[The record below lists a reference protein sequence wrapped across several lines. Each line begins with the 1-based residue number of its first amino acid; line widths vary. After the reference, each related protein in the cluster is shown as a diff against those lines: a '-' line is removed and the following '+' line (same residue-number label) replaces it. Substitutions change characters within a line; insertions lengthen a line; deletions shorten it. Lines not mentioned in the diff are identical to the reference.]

1 MFGFYLYN
9 IDKNGLIGV
18 EKMIDDNKFHEIINN
33 LEKSTLKV
41 ESLLISQYDK
51 NYYHLFGSEKL
62 KDIRSISKMVTGL
75 VLGVAI
81 AKGYFKN
88 GIDTYVLP
96 YFKEV
101 AITNRENLKYLE
113 KLQIKH
119 LISYTAGY
127 DKQLLNKAHLS
138 TIQKVTNYTSYVLN
152 YPLKYAIGEKFVFCN
167 APIYLL
173 SIMIEKETGFKLKDF
188 AKKEIFSK
196 MDITHFE
203 WEESLEKHT
212 WGATGLKLLPTDLHK
227 IGKLL
232 LNNGKYNDKQ
242 IIPSN
247 WIKEMKTLRNLS
259 PNEYVKGRVIP
270 KYGHGYTL
278 WLCENDIYFHDAK
291 GGQYVI
297 CVPQKNMIITIT
309 ANDEE
314 HRHDILENL
323 RQIIAS

>member
-1 MFGFYLYN
+1 
-9 IDKNGLIGV
+9 
-18 EKMIDDNKFHEIINN
+18 MIDENKFQVMINN

-41 ESLLISQYDK
+41 ESLLITQNGKD
-51 NYYHLFGSEKL
+51 YYHLFVSEKL

-75 VLGVAI
+75 ALGVAI
-81 AKGYFKN
+81 EKGYFKN
-88 GIDTYVLP
+88 GIDTLVLP

-101 AITNRENLKYLE
+101 TITNKENLKYLE

-127 DKQLLNKAHLS
+127 DKQLLNKAHLN
-138 TIQKVTNYTSYVLN
+138 TIKDVTNFTAYILN
-152 YPLKYAIGEKFVFCN
+152 YPLKYAPGEKFVFCN

-173 SIMIEKETGFKLKDF
+173 SIIIEKETGMKLKDF
-188 AKKEIFSK
+188 VEKEIMNK
-196 MDITHFE
+196 MDITNFE
-203 WEESLEKHT
+203 WEDSLEKHT

-232 LNNGKYNDKQ
+232 LNNGRYNDNQ
-242 IIPSN
+242 IIPGN
-247 WIKEMKTLRNLS
+247 WVKKMKSLRNLS
-259 PNEYVKGRVIP
+259 PNEYVRERVIP

-278 WLCENDIYFHDAK
+278 WLCNNGTYFHDAK

-297 CVPQKNMIITIT
+297 CVPEKNMVITIT
-309 ANDEE
+309 ADDEE

-323 RQIIAS
+323 RQLINS

>member
-1 MFGFYLYN
+1 
-9 IDKNGLIGV
+9 
-18 EKMIDDNKFHEIINN
+18 MIDENKFQTIINN
-33 LEKSTLKV
+33 IEKSTLKV
-41 ESLLISQYDK
+41 ESLLITQNGKD
-51 NYYHLFGSEKL
+51 YYHLFVSERL

-75 VLGVAI
+75 ALGVAI
-81 AKGYFKN
+81 EKGYFEN
-88 GIDTYVLP
+88 GINTYVLP

-101 AITNRENLKYLE
+101 AITNKENLKYLK

-127 DKQLLNKAHLS
+127 DKQLLNKAHLN
-138 TIQKVTNYTSYVLN
+138 TIKDITNFTSYALN
-152 YPLKYAIGEKFVFCN
+152 YPLKYEPGEKFVFCN

-173 SIMIEKETGFKLKDF
+173 SIMIEKETGLKLKDF
-188 AKKEIFSK
+188 AEKEIMSK
-196 MDITHFE
+196 LDVTNFE

-232 LNNGKYNDKQ
+232 LNDGKYNNNQ
-242 IIPSN
+242 IIPSD
-247 WIKEMKTLRNLS
+247 WIKEMKELRNLS

-278 WLCENDIYFHDAK
+278 WLCKDKNYFHDAK

-297 CVPQKNMIITIT
+297 CVPEKNMVITIT
-309 ANDEE
+309 AEDEE

-323 RQIIAS
+323 RQLINS